1 MLSSLLAEYII
12 QFDNDQSNK
21 SSDFYMLAPKLYFE
35 KTILTSDVLRDKCL
49 KDLYD
54 ILRSHIKPLWN
65 SSIIDEQF
73 INSEASI
80 QFIQAAKPYDSNSS
94 LLITVLNSL
103 LTNYQDTSLSIELLK
118 EICFTNF
125 IATQADNAAAKTMRT
140 FIIDMTRLDPHIIR
154 TYIDQTTDLLTS
166 EYIKIVSANFD
177 SVLSS
182 YHIRVAALTAF
193 CSVIEKLLLS
203 DDLDDGQRKMRDNL
217 LQILREHVSDFLFR
231 QYIETFELDL
241 YRLRVSTC
249 AVRKDAVTL
258 IMHMLLNNPYFVIDS
273 TRAPFEERQTDAET
287 KLDELCTEL
296 EKLNKN
302 NHEEKKIEKEKLQF
316 DDDEDKS
323 INDENEIKVNNNQD
337 GLRFMDLIEQANRH
351 VVYLFNSF
359 TLTDCKQ
366 VVDFL
371 ANLRHYRLVL
381 PNIEQSLRLMKK
393 ITTEPITDALWK
405 FYKASSDDNIGVIA
419 GKILSF
425 VVGNE
430 VSSKLNH
437 ITDLIQAKEKN
448 RRFVYISCLLLQ
460 LLATPKKAFHD
471 LPDRQWTP
479 MMESVFDII
488 LN

>member
-1 MLSSLLAEYII
+1 MET
-12 QFDNDQSNK
+12 
-21 SSDFYMLAPKLYFE
+21 KLR
-35 KTILTSDVLRDKCL
+35 IDKCL

-217 LQILREHVSDFLFR
+217 LQILRVCFYLFLNKIFILNFIR
-231 QYIETFELDL
+231 NMYLIQYIETFELDL

-316 DDDEDKS
+316 DDDDDDEDKS

-366 VVDFL
+366 VVDFFV
-371 ANLRHYRLVL
+371 NLRHYRLVL
-381 PNIEQSLRLMKK
+381 PNIEQSLRLMFSLIWPLDKSICKAITQTLVK
-393 ITTEPITDALWK
+393 IYFDVTPIVLPLYVK
-405 FYKASSDDNIGVIA
+405 FN
-419 GKILSF
+419 LS
-425 VVGNE
+425 NLY
-430 VSSKLNH
+430 LN
-437 ITDLIQAKEKN
+437 EKN
-448 RRFVYISCLLLQ
+448 Y
-460 LLATPKKAFHD
+460 
-471 LPDRQWTP
+471 
-479 MMESVFDII
+479 
-488 LN
+488 LNR

>member
-217 LQILREHVSDFLFR
+217 LQILRVCFYLFLNKIFILNFIR
-231 QYIETFELDL
+231 NMYLIQYIETFELDL

-316 DDDEDKS
+316 DDDDDDEDKS

-381 PNIEQSLRLMKK
+381 PNIEQSLRLMFSLIWPLDKSICKAITQTLVK
-393 ITTEPITDALWK
+393 IYFDVTPIVLP
-405 FYKASSDDNIGVIA
+405 
-419 GKILSF
+419 L
-425 VVGNE
+425 NE

-460 LLATPKKAFHD
+460 LLATPKKG
-471 LPDRQWTP
+471 
-479 MMESVFDII
+479 I
-488 LN
+488 LKS